1 MKKIFYCLI
10 LSSFSLS
17 LYAQQGSI
25 RGKIINQSTN
35 EPVIGALVQIP
46 LTSFG
51 AVSDVNGN
59 YIINEVPDGNYTLN
73 ISFLGYENLTKKVTV
88 AENQELVVDV
98 FLQES
103 LYALQEV
110 EIIGRSETEYTPD
123 ITYSG
128 TRTGASIKLVPQS
141 IAVLNKEVMVDQQ
154 IFRVNEISDNVAGI
168 TQFRPEQFTS
178 RGFSIQQNYVNG
190 NRAIVTADFS
200 APSFTSHYERVEI
213 VKGPA
218 AALFGNS
225 SPGGIVNA
233 VTKKPL
239 TSRRASASFTVG
251 SFETMRAT
259 TDITGPLNE
268 NKSLLY
274 RVNLAWENAE
284 TFRDFQINRNL
295 LIAPSLSY
303 LPDEKTSINVD
314 LVSTQANDQAGVD
327 RGMPVLQGDLFALPI
342 NFNTAEPY
350 DNRQNT
356 NTFLTVSAN
365 RRFTDFLSIN
375 FSYSR
380 SDFDQNFLETRS
392 ANVFTDDGSELIRA
406 VNDRITAASSDFIT
420 TYLVGKFNTGESIK
434 HEAVLGFDFFESNQQ
449 STTKNA
455 ATEQNGIPNLVFNN
469 RTVFDDLDQ
478 LRIVF
483 NPVAVSIELDNSYRG
498 FYLQDLIKIKERLNV
513 LLGLRYE
520 DLEQDNLLGD
530 GVDVSGAIDN
540 TVLLPRLG
548 ITYEL
553 TKQINL
559 FASYSESFNLQN
571 IPTGVNV
578 IDPGTEFDPL
588 ASDQIEFG
596 TKATFFNDRLLA
608 QASFYMIN
616 QNGRLIE
623 DPQSAGGF
631 VELIQLGDEESRGIE
646 LDVTG
651 SISPNL
657 SLTANYAFNEVEI
670 LDISDDIALLQ
681 LENNNPQHTAGF
693 WGKYTI
699 TSGIFNNVGI
709 GLGGRYVSESQTI
722 DPADN
727 LIENTIRFPSYFTA
741 KAALFYQFQNMKLSV
756 NVNNIFD
763 ERYFIG
769 GLNAGRVFPGAP
781 RNYLA
786 TVSYSF

>member
-17 LYAQQGSI
+17 LFAQQASI
-25 RGKIINQSTN
+25 RGKVVNQSTN

-46 LTSFG
+46 LTSIG
-51 AVSDVNGN
+51 AVTDISGN
-59 YIINEVPDGNYTLN
+59 YIINEVAAGDYTLS
-73 ISFLGYENLTKKVTV
+73 ISFLGYETFTKKITV
-88 AENQELVVDV
+88 SENQEVVIDV
-98 FLQES
+98 FMQES

-110 EIIGRSETEYTPD
+110 EIIGRTETEYTPD
-123 ITYSG
+123 VTYSG

-141 IAVLNKEVMVDQQ
+141 IAVLNKEVMIDQQ
-154 IFRVNEISDNVAGI
+154 IFRVNEISESIAGI
-168 TQFRPEQFTS
+168 TQFRPEEFTS
-178 RGFSIQQNYVNG
+178 RGFNIRQNYVNG

-200 APSFTSHYERVEI
+200 ASSFTSHYERVEV

-268 NKSLLY
+268 SKKLLY
-274 RVNLAWENAE
+274 RLNLAWENAE
-284 TFRDFQINRNL
+284 TFRDFQINRGL
-295 LIAPSLSY
+295 LVAPSLSY
-303 LPDEKTSINVD
+303 LPDEKTSINID
-314 LVSTQANDQAGVD
+314 LVNTQANDQAGVD

-342 NFNTAEPY
+342 SFNTAEPY

-392 ANVFTDDGSELIRA
+392 ANVFTDDGSELIRSIL
-406 VNDRITAASSDFIT
+406 DRITSVSSDFIT
-420 TYLVGKFNTGESIK
+420 TYLVGKFNTGARIK
-434 HEAVLGFDFFESNQQ
+434 HEAVLGFDYFESDQT

-455 ATEQNGIPNLVFNN
+455 VTELNGVPNLSFNN
-469 RTVFDDLDQ
+469 RTVFEDLDQ

-483 NPVAVSIELDNSYRG
+483 NPVAVSFNLVNTYRG
-498 FYLQDLIKIKERLNV
+498 FYFQDLIKIRERLNI

-520 DLEQDNLLGD
+520 DLEQNDLLGD
-530 GVDVSGAIDN
+530 GINVAESLDN
-540 TVLLPRLG
+540 TVLLPRFG
-548 ITYEL
+548 VTYEL
-553 TKQINL
+553 TNQVNL
-559 FASYSESFNLQN
+559 FASYSESFDLQN
-571 IPTGVNV
+571 IPNGVNV
-578 IDPGTEFDPL
+578 IDPGTEFNPL

-596 TKATFFNDRLLA
+596 TKTSFFDDRLLA
-608 QASFYMIN
+608 QASFYLIN

-623 DPQSAGGF
+623 DPQSGGGF
-631 VELIQLGDEESRGIE
+631 VRLIQLGDEESRGVE

-670 LDISDDIALLQ
+670 LDVSDDITLLQ
-681 LENNNPQHTAGF
+681 LESNNPQHTAGF
-693 WGKYTI
+693 WGKYSF
-699 TSGIFNNVGI
+699 TSGIFNNAGI

-741 KAALFYQFQNMKLSV
+741 RAALYYQFENIKLSL

-763 ERYFIG
+763 ERFFIG